1 MDLAFYAHAHSVYTW
16 SMAPDLTC
24 TWSLRFKFANLKARS
39 SMDVKLSVSGIS
51 AMLKGKGIP
60 DEFCK
65 VFEGEFIA
73 VCLRLYVAWRATAF
87 DFISELPFV

>member
-1 MDLAFYAHAHSVYTW
+1 
-16 SMAPDLTC
+16 
-24 TWSLRFKFANLKARS
+24 
-39 SMDVKLSVSGIS
+39 MDVKLSVSGIS

-87 DFISELPFV
+87 DFILELPFV